1 MKTKLTK
8 FRLTLDTKIEVNLGD
23 YDFKGMNENQ
33 IKREVLK
40 EYLEKYSSFFIRVE
54 PVNDNDLLSIVQANM
69 YQEQCDF
76 YRIELKRELTTMEH
90 AEILNWLNKGQN
102 YNLHNELMK

>member
-8 FRLTLDTKIEVNLGD
+8 FRLTLDTKIEVNLNN

-33 IKREVLK
+33 IKKEVLK

-54 PVNDNDLLSIVQANM
+54 PVNDKDLLSIVQANM

-76 YRIELKRELTTMEH
+76 YRIELERELTTMEH
-90 AEILNWLNKGQN
+90 AEILNWLAKGQN